1 MFSGII
7 KSVGTIVCATKKA
20 GGVEYEIAPKLHA
33 KTDEIRTSLR
43 RSWKIGESVLIAGI
57 CSTVIKKTATTITV
71 FHMPETMAKT
81 TSASWEKGTRVNIEP
96 SLRVGEDISGH
107 VVSGHVDD
115 MARVSVIK
123 KEGECQ
129 HVTFVLSKNL
139 ARYMIT
145 KGSVAVDGVSLTV
158 VDAKQTS
165 FSVALI
171 PHTLD
176 HTTLGKLKMDDPVNI
191 EVDQVAK
198 YIEKYL
204 TLLPTEKICKPC

>member
-7 KSVGTIVCATKKA
+7 KSVGTIVRVTEKR
-20 GGVEYEIAPKLHA
+20 GGREYEI
-33 KTDEIRTSLR
+33 RTAFR

-57 CSTVIKKTATTITV
+57 CSTVIKKTARTITV
-71 FHMPETMAKT
+71 FHMPETLVKT
-81 TSASWEKGTRVNIEP
+81 TSASWKKGARVNIEP

-107 VVSGHVDD
+107 VVSGHVDGT
-115 MARVSVIK
+115 ARVSVIK

-129 HVTFVLSKNL
+129 RVTLVLSKNL
-139 ARYMIT
+139 ARYMIA

-158 VDAKQTS
+158 VDVKQTS

-171 PHTLD
+171 PYTLE
-176 HTTLGKLKMDDPVNI
+176 HTTLGKLKTGDRVNI

-198 YIEKYL
+198 YIKKYL